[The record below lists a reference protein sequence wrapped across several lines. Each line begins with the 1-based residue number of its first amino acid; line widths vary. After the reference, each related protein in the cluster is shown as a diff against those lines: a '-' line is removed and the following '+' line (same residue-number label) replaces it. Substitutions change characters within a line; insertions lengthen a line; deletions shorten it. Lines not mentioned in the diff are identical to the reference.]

1 MGRKKQFPDAG
12 SRDPWAL
19 PGDGVSEA
27 EWVCGAHLLF
37 PGSEPCLLNVALWIW
52 GSQSR
57 ADAASS
63 EASGEEPGPSVTE
76 LCPRLLGF
84 LFSHSLQIWETQLFL
99 PFFTF

>member
-12 SRDPWAL
+12 IRDPWAL

-27 EWVCGAHLLF
+27 EWVCRAHLLF
-37 PGSEPCLLNVALWIW
+37 PGSEPCLLNVALWMGG

-63 EASGEEPGPSVTE
+63 EANGEEPGPSVTE
-76 LCPRLLGF
+76 L
-84 LFSHSLQIWETQLFL
+84 
-99 PFFTF
+99 